1 MVQRTSF
8 HGQWIQKLIPK
19 VQILI
24 FFFFF
29 DKNNITTNKKNHYT
43 WACSTEKQQKKTRET
58 KLVKPVKLGQF
69 VKIQD

>member
-1 MVQRTSF
+1 MD
-8 HGQWIQKLIPK
+8 PK
-19 VQILI
+19 TNSESTNPD